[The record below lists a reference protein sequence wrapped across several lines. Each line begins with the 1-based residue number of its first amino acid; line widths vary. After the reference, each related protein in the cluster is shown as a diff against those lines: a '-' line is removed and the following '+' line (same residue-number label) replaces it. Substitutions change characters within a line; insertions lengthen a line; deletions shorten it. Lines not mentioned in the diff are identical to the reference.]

1 MDMNT
6 SRIVFAL
13 VDALGVLS
21 SLIVV
26 AAAAFVAFQLAKAKQ
41 PAVGGW
47 LLVLGRVGVLVVSFG
62 YLVLG
67 FAGPEMGL
75 MGMQITSLFL
85 RVMLL
90 LGYLVTIVALVMF
103 RPWKEDAHG

>member
-1 MDMNT
+1 MDMTT
-6 SRIVFAL
+6 SRIVFTL
-13 VDALGVLS
+13 VDALGVFS

-26 AAAAFVAFQLAKAKQ
+26 AAAAFVAYQLAKAKQ

-47 LLVLGRVGVLVVSFG
+47 LLVLGRVAVLVVSFG
-62 YLVLG
+62 FLVLG

-75 MGMQITSLFL
+75 MGMQVSSLFL
-85 RVMLL
+85 RALLL
-90 LGYLVTIVALVMF
+90 LGYLLTIVALIMF